1 MYIVNYKYNLNE
13 NKVKKITSYL
23 LTRYWCIWNKI
34 LQQEMTTPSWIN
46 LFKINSK
53 GIRTTSTIFFFDI
66 KSYSRINY
74 TNCSW
79 VFIGITL
86 SNIYNEAFLWRKKS
100 TVKSVH
106 HFRKKAPLYVVNTLL
121 HFIFWFPCDLLNCE
135 LKKKSWINPNH
146 FSSNKFSLPF

>member
-1 MYIVNYKYNLNE
+1 MTWPGYLLEAGFIFVYIVNYKYNLNE

-86 SNIYNEAFLWRKKS
+86 SNIYNEAFLWKKNQRS
-100 TVKSVH
+100 KAFTISVKKL
-106 HFRKKAPLYVVNTLL
+106 RYM
-121 HFIFWFPCDLLNCE
+121 W
-135 LKKKSWINPNH
+135 
-146 FSSNKFSLPF
+146 